1 MKKPFA
7 AALCVFAA
15 GCLFNREASLPAPI
29 PPIAGEKQSIEVALE
44 YIDFVKGAGPQVEP
58 RKCIYTHYTGWLTNG
73 TKFDSSRDTMPNGR
87 PRDVFSFNQG
97 LRRVIMGWDMGYE
110 GMRVGG
116 KRRLIIPHQL
126 AYGEAGRPPIPPR
139 ATLVFDV
146 ELLGVAD
153 TLTTAAAQA
162 IQQRN
167 PSGTGRGN
175 AAPVAVCPA
184 WETVRPEPRAPSP

>member
-1 MKKPFA
+1 
-7 AALCVFAA
+7 
-15 GCLFNREASLPAPI
+15 
-29 PPIAGEKQSIEVALE
+29 
-44 YIDFVKGAGPQVEP
+44 
-58 RKCIYTHYTGWLTNG
+58 
-73 TKFDSSRDTMPNGR
+73 MPNGR

-116 KRRLIIPHQL
+116 KRRLIIPYQL

-146 ELLGVAD
+146 ELLGLAD
-153 TLTTAAAQA
+153 TLTTAAAVAAQQQA
-162 IQQRN
+162 AA
-167 PSGTGRGN
+167 SGGRGGN

-184 WETVRPEPRAPSP
+184 WESVRPR